1 MFEITYSANWE
12 SKLIYIRYMCIAF
25 LSNSL
30 LCKKRILYTQHFCS
44 DYSGDEIDSEAG
56 LVTCGKLILNPST
69 ITASSNNI
77 TPATEPLYENFPHP
91 IAGIESMEALTK
103 SEEDLLEKIAANP
116 IPDLDTDW
124 DDPEGEDDPKKAV
137 TNTDISIEQVCEE
150 VPSVERSEKSKL
162 AGAPVVD
169 IVVVEKVG
177 VDSLDMFSRMIE
189 LGDSGENT
197 KYLLSYTED

>member
-1 MFEITYSANWE
+1 
-12 SKLIYIRYMCIAF
+12 MCVTF

-69 ITASSNNI
+69 ITSSSNNI
-77 TPATEPLYENFPHP
+77 TLATEPLYENFPPP
-91 IAGIESMEALTK
+91 IIGIESMEALTN

-124 DDPEGEDDPKKAV
+124 DDPDGPEKGL
-137 TNTDISIEQVCEE
+137 TNADISVEQVCEE
-150 VPSVERSEKSKL
+150 IPSVERSEESKL
-162 AGAPVVD
+162 LGAPLVD

-177 VDSLDMFSRMIE
+177 VDSLDMFSRKIE

-197 KYLLSYTED
+197 KYPLSFLEK